1 MRVLVAA
8 AALWYFHMTGTCLG
22 AMLVITIGY
31 TVWDMYCATKR
42 VAED

>member
-8 AALWYFHMTGTCLG
+8 AALWYFHMTGTRFG

-31 TVWDMYCATKR
+31 KEWEMDG
-42 VAED
+42 VARNLEED